1 MVPTREIVITG
12 VGVVSPIG
20 IGNGPFWASLAA
32 GRSGV
37 RPVTRFD
44 AASLPC
50 PFGGEVADF
59 DPKRRV
65 RPRKSLKVMCRDI
78 QLAFAAADLAAAD
91 AGFGLHRPDP
101 ERLGVV
107 FGAELM
113 PCEPPEMTGAFRQC
127 MVDGTFDFDRWGE
140 AAMAE
145 MYPLWML
152 KYLPNMPACHVG
164 IAQDARGPNNSL
176 TLGEVSSLA
185 AIQEA
190 VRVLQRGHADV
201 MIAGGTSSRIHPT
214 IFVRSQA
221 LQVSRRAGDPAAAS
235 RPFDADRDG
244 LVNGEGAGVFI
255 LETRRHAE
263 ARAARIRARV
273 LGLAATFEPHGNG
286 RPCEGSGIASAI
298 TLALGDAGLAPRE
311 LGHVNAHGMSTTDD
325 DRIEARAIRR
335 TLGDVPVTAPKSFF
349 GYLGAGG
356 GAVETA
362 VSVLAFEHGLVP
374 ATLNYERPDP
384 ACPVNVISGRPL
396 PLDKPTAL
404 ILNHAQ
410 TGQAAAILLAGPP
423 K

>member
-1 MVPTREIVITG
+1 MTPTREIVITG

-20 IGNGPFWASLAA
+20 IGSEAFWRSLVE

-37 RPVTRFD
+37 RPVTQFD
-44 AASLPC
+44 TASLPA

-59 DPKRRV
+59 DPKQRV

-78 QLAFAAADLAAAD
+78 QLAFAAADLASAD
-91 AGFGLHRPDP
+91 AGFGAQRPDP

-113 PCEPPEMTGAFRQC
+113 PCEPPELAGAYRKC
-127 MVDGTFDFDRWGE
+127 MVDGAFDFGLWGK

-152 KYLPNMPACHVG
+152 KYLPNMPACHIG
-164 IAQDARGPNNSL
+164 IAQDARGPNSSL

-185 AIQEA
+185 ALEEA
-190 VRVLQRGHADV
+190 IRVLQRGHADV
-201 MIAGGTSSRIHPT
+201 MIAGGAGSRIHPT
-214 IFVRSQA
+214 ILVRSEV
-221 LQVSRRAGDPAAAS
+221 LQVSHRAADPAAAS

-255 LETRRHAE
+255 LETREHAE

-273 LGLAATFEPHGNG
+273 LGFSGTFEPHGNG
-286 RPCEGSGIASAI
+286 RPCEGTGISSAI
-298 TLALGDAGLAPRE
+298 TLALRNAGLGPRE
-311 LGHVNAHGMSTTDD
+311 VGHVNAHGMSTTDD

-356 GAVETA
+356 GAVEMA
-362 VSVLAFEHGLVP
+362 ASVLAFEHGLVP
-374 ATLNYERPDP
+374 PTLNYDRPDP
-384 ACPVNVISGRPL
+384 ECPVNVISGRPL
-396 PLDKPTAL
+396 PVDKPTAL
-404 ILNHAQ
+404 VLNHAQ
-410 TGQAAAILLAGPP
+410 TGQATAVVLAGP
-423 K
+423 